1 MAASMSSP
9 PESPAAP
16 SSSKP
21 PTSPAVAVAV
31 LASPTMAL
39 EETLAAIGKQV
50 YVPAQ
55 VLVVG
60 GSVAPDPV
68 GQADSVS
75 QVARP
80 EEVVDQLDERVAF
93 VWWVHGDARPRPD
106 ALAALMR
113 ETIRNDASVAGS
125 KILTSDD
132 GLESVGGATDVFGDP
147 YTGLDPGELDL
158 EQYDIVRE
166 VAFVSAV
173 SLLVRRDLLRGLQ
186 GFDRR
191 LPLQAAGL
199 DFCQRARVAGGKV
212 IVVPSSEVFHTAP
225 CVAAAPLWQEQG
237 GRHKAMLV
245 AYRPVTLAWVVPVG
259 GLVGL
264 VDGLGQLVLGR
275 IGPLLGAVASW
286 LWVIAQIPSVVSARR
301 RLKRVRSVGDEELF
315 RFQVGGSSRLR
326 RTASEL
332 GDRFNRALDE
342 DESGSFADRAR
353 SAWRRP
359 SIALGIASSIAVLIA
374 TRGIWFA
381 GPPQVG
387 FALPPSVSGLAAA
400 YGGGLNPAG
409 FGSGLVP
416 PPIVGFASLVHTIL
430 GRRPLAAGALLT
442 LAAATLALTGMA
454 RLARRAGAGTF
465 GSAVAGWA
473 YLGGATVVAV
483 ASTGNWPALLAA
495 GPLPWALDPILA
507 TPATDWRRRVG
518 RYALGGLAA
527 GMVAVAYPP
536 LLMVVPFVALV
547 WAVAARR
554 PQTLVAG
561 LAVTALGAGL
571 ILPYV
576 LGANLFDLL
585 LAGKSPEI
593 TAELV
598 WVLVVGS
605 GVATSAAW
613 GNRQRLPGIWLA
625 SLLIGGGYLLS
636 QVPRI
641 SPAGAAVGLLGASLG
656 CGLLGSI
663 LADLQIGRFKAGGPL
678 LAALLLVPALFVL
691 GQGRLGLP
699 GDEWSGRLDFI
710 ETLSTAGEPGR
721 ALLIGPPDSLPGQAR
736 SLYGFDYRTVD
747 GGLATLTQAY
757 LSRPGSLDQALE
769 TAITENLISGT
780 DLRPGA
786 VLSQLGIEWLVV
798 VPGSTF
804 PAEAL
809 DRQVDLAQRP
819 LATELAVY
827 QNLVPANDV
836 RADVAGNPFVGVGGW
851 VSLAL
856 GAILVLAAV
865 WGRARTPPPV
875 VTPERIE
882 EMAVVS

>member
-1 MAASMSSP
+1 
-9 PESPAAP
+9 
-16 SSSKP
+16 
-21 PTSPAVAVAV
+21 
-31 LASPTMAL
+31 MAL
-39 EETLAAIGKQV
+39 GETLAAIGKQV
-50 YVPAQ
+50 YVPGQ

-60 GSVAPDPV
+60 ASVPADAV
-68 GQADSVS
+68 GQAHSLVR
-75 QVARP
+75 VALP
-80 EEVVDQLDERVAF
+80 EEVVDQLDESVDF
-93 VWWVHGDARPRPD
+93 IWWVHGDARPRPD

-113 ETIRNDASVAGS
+113 ETVRNDASVAGS
-125 KILTSDD
+125 KILTNDD

-173 SLLVRRDLLRGLQ
+173 SLLVRRDLLRGLR

-212 IVVPSSEVFHTAP
+212 IVVPSSEVFHTSP
-225 CVAAAPLWQEQG
+225 CVAAAPSWQEQG

-245 AYRPVTLAWVVPVG
+245 AYRPVTLAWVVPIG

-275 IGPLLGAVASW
+275 IRPLVGAVASW
-286 LWVIAQIPSVVSARR
+286 LWVMAQIPSVLTARR
-301 RLKRVRSVGDEELF
+301 RLKGVRSVGDEELF

-342 DESGSFADRAR
+342 EESGSFADRAR

-387 FALPPSVSGLAAA
+387 FALPPSVSGLEAA
-400 YGGGLNPAG
+400 YGGGPNPAG

-416 PPIVGFASLVHTIL
+416 PPIVGFASLVHTML

-442 LAAATLALTGMA
+442 LAASALALTGMA
-454 RLARRAGAGTF
+454 RLARRAGAGSF
-465 GSAVAGWA
+465 GSAIAGWA
-473 YLGGATVVAV
+473 YLGGATLVAV

-518 RYALGGLAA
+518 RYALGGVAA
-527 GMVAVAYPP
+527 GMVAIGYPP
-536 LLMVVPFVALV
+536 LLLVVPFVALV
-547 WAVAARR
+547 WGVVARR
-554 PQTLVAG
+554 PQALVAG
-561 LAVTALGAGL
+561 LAVTALGTGL

-576 LGANLFDLL
+576 LGGDLFDLL
-585 LAGKSPEI
+585 LAGQGPEI
-593 TAELV
+593 PTELLWLLVIGAGIAASAV
-598 WVLVVGS
+598 WGS
-605 GVATSAAW
+605 
-613 GNRQRLPGIWLA
+613 RQRLPGVWLA
-625 SLLIGGGYLLS
+625 SLMIGGGYLLS

-641 SPAGAAVGLLGASLG
+641 SPAGAAVGMLGAAVG

-663 LADLQIGRFKAGGPL
+663 LAELQIGKFKAGGPL

-721 ALLIGPPDSLPGQAR
+721 ALLIGPPHSLPGQAR
-736 SLYGFDYRTVD
+736 SLYGFEYRTVD
-747 GGLATLTQAY
+747 GGQATLTQAY

-769 TAITENLISGT
+769 TAITANLISGS
-780 DLRPGA
+780 DLRPGEA
-786 VLSQLGIEWLVV
+786 LSRLGIEWLVV

-804 PAEAL
+804 PVEGL
-809 DRQVDLAQRP
+809 ERQVDLAQRP
-819 LATELAVY
+819 VATDLAVY

-836 RADVAGNPFVGVGGW
+836 RADVAGNTFVRVAGW
-851 VSLAL
+851 ASLAL
-856 GAILVLAAV
+856 GSILILAAV
-865 WGRARTPPPV
+865 WGRGRTAQAV
-875 VTPERIE
+875 VVPERVE

>member
-9 PESPAAP
+9 PVSPAAP
-16 SSSKP
+16 SSNKP
-21 PTSPAVAVAV
+21 PASPAVAVAV

-39 EETLAAIGKQV
+39 EGTLAAIGKQV

-60 GSVAPDPV
+60 GSVAAEAV
-68 GQADSVS
+68 VA
-75 QVARP
+75 VARP

-132 GLESVGGATDVFGDP
+132 RLESVGGATDVFGDP

-173 SLLVRRDLLRGLQ
+173 SLLVRRDLLRGLR

-212 IVVPSSEVFHTAP
+212 IVVPSSEVFHASP
-225 CVAAAPLWQEQG
+225 CAAAAPLWQEQG

-264 VDGLGQLVLGR
+264 VDGIGQLVLGR

-286 LWVIAQIPSVVSARR
+286 LWVIGQIPSVVSARR

-326 RTASEL
+326 RTTSEL
-332 GDRFNRALDE
+332 GDRFNRAIDE
-342 DESGSFADRAR
+342 EESGSFADRAR

-387 FALPPSVSGLAAA
+387 FALPPSVSGLVAA

-416 PPIVGFASLVHTIL
+416 PPIVGLASLVHTIL

-442 LAAATLALTGMA
+442 LAAAALALTGMA

-465 GSAVAGWA
+465 GSAIAGWA
-473 YLGGATVVAV
+473 YLGGATIVAV

-507 TPATDWRRRVG
+507 APATDWRRRVG

-536 LLMVVPFVALV
+536 LLIVVPFVALV
-547 WAVAARR
+547 WAMAARR
-554 PQTLVAG
+554 PQALVAG

-576 LGANLFDLL
+576 LGADLSDLL
-585 LAGKSPEI
+585 LAGRSPEI

-598 WVLVVGS
+598 WLLVVGA
-605 GVATSAAW
+605 GVAASALW
-613 GNRQRLPGIWLA
+613 GNRQRMPGIWLA

-636 QVPRI
+636 QVPLI
-641 SPAGAAVGLLGASLG
+641 LPAGAAVGLLGAALG

-663 LADLQIGRFKAGGPL
+663 LVELQIGRFKAGGPL
-678 LAALLLVPALFVL
+678 LATLLLVPALFVL
-691 GQGRLGLP
+691 AQGRLGLP
-699 GDEWSGRLDFI
+699 ADEWSGRLDFI

-721 ALLIGPPDSLPGQAR
+721 ALLIGPPESLPGEAR

-747 GGLATLTQAY
+747 GGLATLTQAF

-786 VLSQLGIEWLVV
+786 VLSKLGIEWLVV

-809 DRQVDLAQRP
+809 DRQVDLAERP
-819 LATELAVY
+819 VATGLVVY
-827 QNLVPANDV
+827 QNLVPADDV
-836 RADVAGNPFVGVGGW
+836 RADVAGNPFARVGGW
-851 VSLAL
+851 ASLAL
-856 GAILVLAAV
+856 GSILVLAAV
-865 WGRARTPPPV
+865 WGRGRTPQPAI
-875 VTPERIE
+875 TPERIE

>member
-1 MAASMSSP
+1 MSSP
-9 PESPAAP
+9 PVSPAAP
-16 SSSKP
+16 
-21 PTSPAVAVAV
+21 TSNKHPDAVAVAV

-60 GSVAPDPV
+60 GSAAESRSPT
-68 GQADSVS
+68 DSIVR
-75 QVARP
+75 VDRP
-80 EEVVDQLDERVAF
+80 EEVVDQLDDGVAF
-93 VWWVHGDARPRPD
+93 IWWVHGDARPRPD

-125 KILTSDD
+125 KILTNDD
-132 GLESVGGATDVFGDP
+132 RLESVGGATDVFGDP

-173 SLLVRRDLLRGLQ
+173 SLLVRRDLLRGLR

-212 IVVPSSEVFHTAP
+212 IVVPSSEVFHTSP
-225 CVAAAPLWQEQG
+225 CVAAAPSWQEQG

-245 AYRPVTLAWVVPVG
+245 AYRAVTLAWVVPVG

-264 VDGLGQLVLGR
+264 IDGLGQLILGR
-275 IGPLLGAVASW
+275 IGPLVGAVASW
-286 LWVIAQIPSVVSARR
+286 LWVIAQAPSVVSARR
-301 RLKRVRSVGDEELF
+301 RLRRVRSVGDEELF

-342 DESGSFADRAR
+342 EETGSLADRAR

-359 SIALGIASSIAVLIA
+359 SIALGVASSIAVLIA

-387 FALPPSVSGLAAA
+387 FALPPSASGLVAA

-416 PPIVGFASLVHTIL
+416 PPIVGFAALVNIIL

-442 LAAATLALTGMA
+442 LAAAALALTGMA
-454 RLARRAGAGTF
+454 RLARRAGAGSF
-465 GSAVAGWA
+465 GSAIAGWA
-473 YLGGATVVAV
+473 YFGGATLVAV
-483 ASTGNWPALLAA
+483 AATGNWPALLAA

-536 LLMVVPFVALV
+536 LLIVIPFVALA
-547 WAVAARR
+547 WGVAARR
-554 PQTLVAG
+554 PQALVAG
-561 LAVTALGAGL
+561 LAVTALGAGVV
-571 ILPYV
+571 LPFV
-576 LGANLFDLL
+576 LGADLTDLL
-585 LAGKSPEI
+585 LAGKDPEI
-593 TAELV
+593 APELL
-598 WVLVVGS
+598 WLIVVGA
-605 GVATSAAW
+605 GVAASALW
-613 GNRQRLPGIWLA
+613 GNRQRMPGIWLA
-625 SLLIGGGYLLS
+625 SLLIGSGYLLS

-641 SPAGAAVGLLGASLG
+641 LPAGAAVGLLGASVG
-656 CGLLGSI
+656 CGLLASI
-663 LADLQIGRFKAGGPL
+663 LAELHIKRFKLGGPL

-710 ETLSTAGEPGR
+710 ETLSTTGEPGR

-736 SLYGFDYRTVD
+736 SIYGFDYRTVD

-769 TAITENLISGT
+769 TAITENLISGA
-780 DLRPGA
+780 DLRPGE
-786 VLSQLGIEWLVV
+786 VLSSLGIEWLVV

-809 DRQVDLAQRP
+809 NRQVDLAQRP
-819 LATELAVY
+819 VATELAVY
-827 QNLVPANDV
+827 QNLVPPDDV
-836 RADVAGNPFVGVGGW
+836 RADVVGNPFLRVAGW
-851 VSLAL
+851 ASLAL
-856 GAILVLAAV
+856 ASILILAAV
-865 WGRARTPPPV
+865 WGRGRAPQPV
-875 VTPERIE
+875 VVPERVE

>member
-9 PESPAAP
+9 PVSPAAP
-16 SSSKP
+16 SSTKP
-21 PTSPAVAVAV
+21 PASPAVAVAV
-31 LASPTMAL
+31 LALPTMAL
-39 EETLAAIGKQV
+39 EETLAAIAKQV
-50 YVPAQ
+50 YVPVQ
-55 VLVVG
+55 VVVVG
-60 GSVAPDPV
+60 GPATESATQVTRPDEV
-68 GQADSVS
+68 MGQLA
-75 QVARP
+75 
-80 EEVVDQLDERVAF
+80 EGVAF

-106 ALAALMR
+106 ALEALMR

-125 KILTSDD
+125 KILTTDD
-132 GLESVGGATDVFGDP
+132 RLESVGGATDVFGEP

-173 SLLVRRDLLRGLQ
+173 SLLVRRDLLRGLN

-212 IVVPSSEVFHTAP
+212 IVVPSSEVFHESP
-225 CVAAAPLWQEQG
+225 CVAAAPSWQEQG

-245 AYRPVTLAWVVPVG
+245 AYRPVTLAWVVPIG

-264 VDGLGQLVLGR
+264 VDGLGQLALGR
-275 IGPLLGAVASW
+275 IGPILGTVVSW
-286 LWVIAQIPSVVSARR
+286 FWVIAQIPSVLSGRR
-301 RLKRVRSVGDEELF
+301 RLKRIRSVGDEELF
-315 RFQVGGSSRLR
+315 RFQVAGSTRLR

-342 DESGSFADRAR
+342 EESGSLADRAR

-359 SIALGIASSIAVLIA
+359 SAALGAASSIAVLIA

-387 FALPPSVSGLAAA
+387 LVLPPSTSGLVAA

-409 FGSGLVP
+409 FGSSMVP

-430 GRRPLAAGALLT
+430 GRRPLVTGALLT
-442 LAAATLALTGMA
+442 LAAAALALTGMA
-454 RLARRAGAGTF
+454 RLARRAGAGTL

-473 YLGGATVVAV
+473 YLGGTAAV
-483 ASTGNWPALLAA
+483 AATGNWPALLAA
-495 GPLPWALDPILA
+495 GPLPWALDAILA
-507 TPATDWRRRVG
+507 MPATDWRRRVG

-527 GMVAVAYPP
+527 GMVAVAFPP
-536 LLMVVPFVALV
+536 LLIVIPSVALI

-554 PQTLVAG
+554 PQALVAG
-561 LAVTALGAGL
+561 LAVTAVGAGL

-576 LGANLFDLL
+576 VGADLFDVL
-585 LAGKSPEI
+585 LAGGRPEI
-593 TAELV
+593 MVEWL
-598 WVLVVGS
+598 WLLVVGA
-605 GVATSAAW
+605 GVVASAVC

-625 SLLIGGGYLLS
+625 SLLIGSGYILS
-636 QVPRI
+636 QIPTI
-641 SPAGAAVGLLGASLG
+641 LPAGSVIGLLGASLG
-656 CGLLGSI
+656 GGLLAAI
-663 LADLQIGRFKAGGPL
+663 LSELRIGKFRAAAPL
-678 LAALLLVPALFVL
+678 LAAVLLVPAVFLL

-699 GDEWSGRLDFI
+699 ADEWSSRLDFI
-710 ETLSTAGEPGR
+710 ETLSAAEEPGR
-721 ALLIGPPDSLPGQAR
+721 ALLIGPPDTLPGEAR

-757 LSRPGSLDQALE
+757 LTRPGSLDQALE
-769 TAITENLISGT
+769 NAITENLIGGI
-780 DLRPGA
+780 DLRPGE
-786 VLSQLGIEWLVV
+786 VLSRLGIEWLVL

-804 PAEAL
+804 PSEAL
-809 DRQVDLAQRP
+809 DRQVDLAKRP
-819 LATELAVY
+819 VATELVVY
-827 QNLVPANDV
+827 QNVVPAPDVRAHVSGNPLVPA
-836 RADVAGNPFVGVGGW
+836 AGW
-851 VSLAL
+851 ASLAL
-856 GAILVLAAV
+856 GLILIVAAL
-865 WGRARTPPPV
+865 WGRGRAPQAV
-875 VTPERIE
+875 VAPEKVE